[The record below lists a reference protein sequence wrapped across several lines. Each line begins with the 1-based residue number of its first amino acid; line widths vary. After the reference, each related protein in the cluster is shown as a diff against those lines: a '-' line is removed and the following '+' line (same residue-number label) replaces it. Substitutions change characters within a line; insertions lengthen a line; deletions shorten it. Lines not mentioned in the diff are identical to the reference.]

1 MSGVREGGGVPVA
14 PIGKVTPK
22 RKPFRLTK
30 PVVPEDSL
38 HEAVAKALD
47 LLLLP
52 PAAWATYPAGSI
64 PLPAQWAA
72 KLFRLGLKRGWPDVL
87 VVHGGQI
94 IGVELKRIGGVLS
107 KTRMVRSR
115 SGALRIVEGQT
126 DVFARLQ
133 GAGMIIV
140 VCETVEDVLTE
151 LRRLNVPVRRYS

>member
-1 MSGVREGGGVPVA
+1 MSGVREAGGVPVA
-14 PIGKVTPK
+14 PIGKAAPK

-38 HEAVAKALD
+38 HEATAKALD

-52 PAAWATYPAGSI
+52 PAQWATYPAGSI

-72 KLFRLGLKRGWPDVL
+72 KLFRLGLKRGWPDIL
-87 VVHGGQI
+87 VVHEGRT
-94 IGVELKRIGGVLS
+94 IGIELKRIGGALS

-133 GAGMIIV
+133 GAGMLIE
-140 VCETVEDVLTE
+140 VCETVDEVLAA
-151 LRRLNVPVRRYS
+151 LKRLNVPVRRYS

>member
-1 MSGVREGGGVPVA
+1 MSDMRQGNGVPVA
-14 PIGKVTPK
+14 PIGKAAPR

-52 PAAWATYPAGSI
+52 PAQWATYPAGSI

-87 VVHGGQI
+87 VVHEGRI

-133 GAGMIIV
+133 GAGMHIE
-140 VCETVEDVLTE
+140 VCETVEDVLYA
-151 LRRLNVPVRRYS
+151 LRRLNVPVRRFT